1 MTAITINAKNR
12 SIELTKTFAAASSKF
27 GTPEYDQLQQV
38 RKDYAHLQR
47 VRKDYPNYSVI
58 QRQIKRNSN
67 KKTNNGLT
75 YEYMEDYIM
84 THGSAETIKNL
95 HMLLD
100 MATEG
105 DTIITL
111 EVSRLSRSTQQLC
124 EIIDTIREKH
134 LRLVI
139 VGSITIDCRNG
150 QIDPMS
156 EAFLQMAGVFSQLE
170 LAMIRSRVRS
180 GMENARAKGKQI
192 GRRPTTKDDIPA
204 MFYKHYP
211 SYVAGNM
218 NVSELARVC
227 GLSRPTVYKYLKMLG

>member
-1 MTAITINAKNR
+1 MIFEYEHGDAKV
-12 SIELTKTFAAASSKF
+12 K
-27 GTPEYDQLQQV
+27 
-38 RKDYAHLQR
+38 
-47 VRKDYPNYSVI
+47 
-58 QRQIKRNSN
+58 
-67 KKTNNGLT
+67 
-75 YEYMEDYIM
+75 
-84 THGSAETIKNL
+84 KNL

-150 QIDPMS
+150 QTDPMS

-170 LAMIRSRVRS
+170 LAMIRCRVRS

-204 MFYKHYP
+204 MFCKHYP

-227 GLSRPTVYKYLKMLG
+227 GLSRPTVYKYLKMVG